1 MYVCM
6 YVCTSPLKLYIK
18 DQCVCFKRQMTS
30 PLKLYIKDQ
39 CVCFKRQM
47 TSPLKLY
54 IKDQCVCFKRQM
66 LIMVKFYQCEL
77 MLVLLYKEDHC
88 IVSTQGHT
96 QVLLRVFGLPSIFPE
111 ATDLRQ

>member
-1 MYVCM
+1 MYICIYVCM
-6 YVCTSPLKLYIK
+6 YVY
-18 DQCVCFKRQMTS
+18 TS

-96 QVLLRVFGLPSIFPE
+96 QILLRVFGLPSIFPE